1 MRIASTQFES
11 ILNRSLTLNQDKM
24 TKISQQLAT
33 GNRIELPSDDPIAHV
48 RLSRLQREEAVLTQY
63 RDNIS
68 TVKITMEKSET
79 YMSSMV
85 ADMQQGRDLLVWA
98 ADGGNASADLGAMVN
113 SMTALRDSLFYSA
126 NVKDQEGR
134 SVFAGTL
141 SNNPALSYN
150 PAAALG
156 ARYSYTGNSG
166 QQMVTVGN
174 GITQAANVDVK
185 GMETLLNQMD
195 SSIATLGTPG
205 VNVNNPAVR
214 TVLDSNLN
222 GMDTALSLISGK
234 IATSGGAQ
242 NILATLDNNHANVSL
257 SNKTA
262 IHDIGD
268 LDYSIAA
275 TSLNGYTTA
284 LQATYKAYTKV
295 SGLSLFDA
303 L

>member
-11 ILNRSLTLNQDKM
+11 IMTRSLTLNQDKI
-24 TKISQQLAT
+24 THISQQLAS
-33 GNRIELPSDDPIAHV
+33 GNRIELPSDDPIANV

-63 RDNIS
+63 RDNIA
-68 TVKITMEKSET
+68 TVKTSLQKNET
-79 YMSSMV
+79 YLSSMV

-98 ADGGNASADLGAMVN
+98 SDGGNASADLAAMVN

-141 SNNPALSYN
+141 SNNAALSYN
-150 PAAALG
+150 AAAAVG
-156 ARYSYTGNSG
+156 ARYSYTGNAG

-174 GITQAANVDVK
+174 GITQAVNADVQ

-195 SSIATLGTPG
+195 STIATLGTPG

-214 TVLDSNLN
+214 TVLSGNLD
-222 GMDTALSLISGK
+222 GMDAAMGLISGK
-234 IATSGGAQ
+234 IATFGGAQ
-242 NILATLDNNHANVSL
+242 NILSTLDSNHANVSL

-275 TSLNGYTTA
+275 TALDGYTTA
-284 LQATYKAYTKV
+284 LQATYKSYTKI

>member
-11 ILNRSLTLNQDKM
+11 ILNRSLTLNQDKISH
-24 TKISQQLAT
+24 ISQQLAS
-33 GNRIELPSDDPIAHV
+33 GNRIELPSDDPIANV

-63 RDNIS
+63 RDNIA
-68 TVKITMEKSET
+68 TVKTALQKNET
-79 YMSSMV
+79 YLSSMV

-98 ADGGNASADLGAMVN
+98 SDGGNASADLAAMVN

-141 SNNPALSYN
+141 SNNAALSYN

-156 ARYSYTGNSG
+156 ARYSYTGNGG

-174 GITQAANVDVK
+174 GITQAANADVQ
-185 GMETLLNQMD
+185 GIETLLNQMD
-195 SSIATLGTPG
+195 STIATLGTPG

-214 TVLDSNLN
+214 TVLGSNLD
-222 GMDTALSLISGK
+222 GMDTALALISGK
-234 IATSGGAQ
+234 IATFGGAQ
-242 NILATLDNNHANVSL
+242 NILSTLDNNHANVSL